1 MAKNV
6 RVDAKSTQ
14 EKEDKEEKYYEMEN
28 EVMFF
33 LKKHPKFNIR
43 AVGVWLENDNREM
56 VGSINIH
63 FRHIFT
69 GRRCK
74 CVREC
79 LEGWYHS
86 SIKNKNLWETLCN
99 RIEALANVEEY
110 VFTGENITLN

>member
-6 RVDAKSTQ
+6 RVNAKSTQ
-14 EKEDKEEKYYEMEN
+14 EKEDEEEKYYEMEN

-43 AVGVWLENDNREM
+43 AVGVWSEDDNREK
-56 VGSINIH
+56 VGGVNIH

-69 GRRCK
+69 GRKCK
-74 CVREC
+74 NVREC

-86 SIKNKNLWETLCN
+86 SIKNKNLWETICQ
-99 RIEALANVEEY
+99 RIEELDGLEEIICDEESFG
-110 VFTGENITLN
+110 V

>member
-6 RVDAKSTQ
+6 SVDAKSTQ
-14 EKEDKEEKYYEMEN
+14 EKEDEEEKYYEMEN

-33 LKKHPKFNIR
+33 LKKHPQFNIR
-43 AVGVWLENDNREM
+43 AVGVWFENDNRKM
-56 VGSINIH
+56 VGSIDIH

-99 RIEALANVEEY
+99 RIEACSNLEEIIQNESE
-110 VFTGENITLN
+110 FGL

>member
-6 RVDAKSTQ
+6 SVDAKSTQ
-14 EKEDKEEKYYEMEN
+14 EKEDEEEKYYEMEN

-43 AVGVWLENDNREM
+43 AVGVWFENDNRKM
-56 VGSINIH
+56 VGSIDIH

-69 GRRCK
+69 GRRCEN
-74 CVREC
+74 VREC

-99 RIEALANVEEY
+99 RIEACSNLEEIIQNESE
-110 VFTGENITLN
+110 FGL

>member
-1 MAKNV
+1 MTKNV
-6 RVDAKSTQ
+6 SVDTKSTQ

-56 VGSINIH
+56 VGSIDIH

-99 RIEALANVEEY
+99 RIEACSNLEEIIQNESE
-110 VFTGENITLN
+110 FGL

>member
-6 RVDAKSTQ
+6 SVDAKSTQ
-14 EKEDKEEKYYEMEN
+14 EKVEEEEKYYEMEN

-56 VGSINIH
+56 VGSIDIH

-69 GRRCK
+69 GRRCE

-99 RIEALANVEEY
+99 RIEACSNLEEIIQNESE
-110 VFTGENITLN
+110 FGL